1 MDSGLR
7 TMRAMHEYGG
17 SVVSGRRGRLAGS
30 FYAAIGCAALFCAL
44 AASPYCGAQV
54 PESSTPTESLKEAPT
69 QGQQTPQSPDLGAA
83 QPGNRKT
90 AQEADQTGALAEQII
105 AFLREEPEALSS
117 VKNAVAQKLNSDPG
131 DITDEDL
138 FERIQRDATVRDL
151 AAKAL
156 QARGFNLGKE
166 GPDSTA
172 PHPAGAA
179 LRPGADSG
187 NSKQP
192 KGESAPYRGESPP
205 YKEPDRAQ
213 VVPLTNPYP
222 GQESIQDLYTRFPS
236 SEAKLRRFGSETFV
250 LGTGNADALPTDI
263 PAGPDYV
270 LGPGDGLVVNLW
282 GGQSGRLS
290 RVIDRQGQIEL
301 PEAGTIAIAGLT
313 IAQAQTALQKTL
325 GTQFQNEHVE
335 ISLGRVRT
343 VRVYV
348 VGDVQRPGAY
358 DVSSLSTPL
367 NALYTAGGPT
377 SRGSL
382 RTLRQYR
389 GKELIRE
396 IDLYDFLLHGVRS
409 SVERLQAGDTLL
421 VPTVGAQ
428 VSVAGMVRRP
438 AVYELKGERGIK
450 EILDL
455 AGGVLTS
462 ASLKQI
468 RVERIE
474 AHEHRTMLS
483 LQLPE
488 DLNGDLQEL
497 KGFAVQDGDSVF
509 VQQILPYNEQV
520 VYLEGHVYR
529 PGKYA
534 YREGMTV
541 TDILHSYQDVL
552 PEPADHAE
560 LVRLKAPDFRPET
573 IGFNLPD
580 ALIGNNAIK
589 LQPLDSIWIFS
600 RYKIDAPRVSI
611 EGEVL
616 RPGEYPMSQGMTLAE
631 LVRMAG
637 GFKRSAF
644 REEADLASYEIE
656 NGQKVIIQHSTVSV
670 EKAVGGDKSA
680 DVVLKPGDVVSIR
693 QLSGWQDIGASVTVT
708 GEVGHAGRYGI
719 HEGERLSEV
728 LKRAGGFREG
738 AYPAGAVLERVQVR
752 ELAERNRMEMIRRIE
767 TTPIEFRPGILSG
780 QDQAE
785 LQHSAQQQRE
795 QVLTALRNHPASGR
809 LLIAI
814 SPQFEKWEKT
824 PADIEMRSGDTV
836 SIPKRQSFVLVS
848 GQVYNAAAITFV
860 PGKEAA
866 WYLRQA
872 GGPTHSGD
880 MGAVFIVRANGS
892 VVGRKGGSLLGGG
905 VLSTRLRPGDSVIV
919 PEKSVGSQVWKN
931 LISAAQIMSSVAI
944 TGAVAGVF

>member
-1 MDSGLR
+1 M
-7 TMRAMHEYGG
+7 
-17 SVVSGRRGRLAGS
+17 
-30 FYAAIGCAALFCAL
+30 
-44 AASPYCGAQV
+44 
-54 PESSTPTESLKEAPT
+54 
-69 QGQQTPQSPDLGAA
+69 
-83 QPGNRKT
+83 
-90 AQEADQTGALAEQII
+90 
-105 AFLREEPEALSS
+105 
-117 VKNAVAQKLNSDPG
+117 
-131 DITDEDL
+131 
-138 FERIQRDATVRDL
+138 
-151 AAKAL
+151 
-156 QARGFNLGKE
+156 
-166 GPDSTA
+166 
-172 PHPAGAA
+172 
-179 LRPGADSG
+179 
-187 NSKQP
+187 
-192 KGESAPYRGESPP
+192 
-205 YKEPDRAQ
+205 
-213 VVPLTNPYP
+213 
-222 GQESIQDLYTRFPS
+222 
-236 SEAKLRRFGSETFV
+236 
-250 LGTGNADALPTDI
+250 
-263 PAGPDYV
+263 
-270 LGPGDGLVVNLW
+270 
-282 GGQSGRLS
+282 
-290 RVIDRQGQIEL
+290 
-301 PEAGTIAIAGLT
+301 
-313 IAQAQTALQKTL
+313 
-325 GTQFQNEHVE
+325 
-335 ISLGRVRT
+335 
-343 VRVYV
+343 
-348 VGDVQRPGAY
+348 
-358 DVSSLSTPL
+358 
-367 NALYTAGGPT
+367 
-377 SRGSL
+377 
-382 RTLRQYR
+382 
-389 GKELIRE
+389 
-396 IDLYDFLLHGVRS
+396 
-409 SVERLQAGDTLL
+409 
-421 VPTVGAQ
+421 
-428 VSVAGMVRRP
+428 
-438 AVYELKGERGIK
+438 
-450 EILDL
+450 
-455 AGGVLTS
+455 
-462 ASLKQI
+462 
-468 RVERIE
+468 
-474 AHEHRTMLS
+474 
-483 LQLPE
+483 
-488 DLNGDLQEL
+488 
-497 KGFAVQDGDSVF
+497 QDGDSVF

-534 YREGMTV
+534 YPGGNDSDRYPA
-541 TDILHSYQDVL
+541 DSYQDVL